1 MKPLSKEQLIKRGS
15 CCALGCTNCPY
26 TKPRKKGNTVLK
38 VFLLSLILFSC
49 AKENLNVKQTIY
61 NKKVYGQTYYDSS
74 YGTKIHKDSALI
86 RNNNKNE
93 YFIYLYSF
101 NILKKID
108 VKDTNN
114 KEYFFETSIFK
125 NIKFTKK

>member
-1 MKPLSKEQLIKRGS
+1 MKAILI
-15 CCALGCTNCPY
+15 P
-26 TKPRKKGNTVLK
+26 
-38 VFLLSLILFSC
+38 LILFSC
-49 AKENLNVKQTIY
+49 TKENLNIKQTIY
-61 NKKVYGQTYYDSS
+61 NKKVYGQTFYDSS

-114 KEYFFETSIFK
+114 KEYFFDSRIFSK
-125 NIKFTKK
+125 IKFVN